1 MKLKSK
7 VLLLSIV
14 PVLVTILIVLAI
26 TFNQKGQVQISVG
39 EEIDQLAKL
48 EARKASE
55 DVYLMLQT
63 MQESLE
69 QSMKY
74 ALVSARDVYDRQ
86 GETGFDESSTAKW
99 KAINQYTK
107 KENQIEL
114 PRMLVGDQWLEQNS
128 SIRETT
134 PLVDEIM
141 RLTGA
146 TCTIFQRM
154 NEDGDMLRVATNVEK
169 LDGTR
174 AIGTYIP
181 RTNPDG
187 NANPVVDTV
196 LRGETFYGRAYVVN
210 AWYITAYEPIL
221 NDGGDVVGILYVGI
235 EQENVASLR
244 SGIKG
249 MSIGNS
255 GSVTILGATGRD
267 RGRYILS
274 QDEVLEGKSVL
285 DAKDARGQ
293 SYGEEIISTALS
305 MANHQGADIPVKF
318 IEYPVLTE
326 DGQTAHKVLAISY
339 YQPWDWVVV
348 SDFLKEDFIASQQ
361 RVAGF
366 LETMATWIAGVAILM
381 TLIAIIAGL
390 WMANGIVRPIKGAV
404 TLASQ
409 IANGDFSQRLNLSQ
423 QDEVGQLG
431 NALDMMS
438 GNLSETAD
446 IADEIARGNLT
457 VEVVVRSSQDQL
469 GIALSK
475 MVETL
480 GKIIGNVQRA
490 TTEVANGSQAL
501 SSSSEEMSQGAA
513 EQAAAAE
520 EASSS
525 VEQMTANI
533 RQNAD
538 NAMQTEKIAVQASS
552 NAQQGGDAVNQTVVA
567 MKEIAN
573 KIMIIEE
580 IARQTNLLALNAAIE
595 AARAGEHGKGF
606 AVVAA
611 EVRKLAERSQK
622 AAGEINELSTSSV
635 EVAEK
640 AGNVLNALVPDIK
653 KTAELVQEISAA
665 SREQDAGAEQIAKS
679 IQQLDSVIQQNAST
693 SEEMASTSEELTGQ
707 SEQLAET
714 ISFFKVDRDMTGD
727 LSQQP
732 AQPQPAK
739 GRQAQPRLDYVKSI
753 VSQKSFDNERFVSSG
768 KKDYLD
774 DEFEKF

>member
-1 MKLKSK
+1 MKLKNK
-7 VLLLSIV
+7 IILISIL
-14 PVLVTILIVLAI
+14 PVFTIILIVLAI
-26 TFNQKGQVQISVG
+26 TFTQKAHVQESVG
-39 EEIDQLAKL
+39 EEIDQLVRL
-48 EARKASE
+48 EASKATE
-55 DVYLMLQT
+55 DVYLMLKA

-74 ALVSARDVYDRQ
+74 ALISARDIYTRQ
-86 GETGFDESSTAKW
+86 GKTNFDEADMVKW

-107 KENQIEL
+107 NQTQIDL
-114 PRMLVGDQWLEQNS
+114 PRMLVGDQWLEKNNN
-128 SIRETT
+128 INVTT
-134 PLVDEIM
+134 PVVDEIM

-146 TCTIFQRM
+146 TATIFQRM
-154 NEDGDMLRVATNVEK
+154 NEAGDMLRVATNVEK

-187 NANPVVDTV
+187 TPNPVIDTIM
-196 LRGETFYGRAYVVN
+196 RGETFYGRAFVVN
-210 AWYITAYEPIL
+210 AWYITAYEPIFN
-221 NDGGDVVGILYVGI
+221 NDGEIAGVLYVGI
-235 EQENVASLR
+235 KQENVTSLR
-244 SGIKG
+244 TGIKG
-249 MSIGNS
+249 MSIGES

-267 RGRYILS
+267 KGRYILS
-274 QDEVLEGKSVL
+274 QNATLEGTNIL
-285 DAKDARGQ
+285 DKKDAEGKN
-293 SYGEEIISTALS
+293 YGEEIVVAALEMST
-305 MANHQGADIPVKF
+305 HQGDDIPVKF
-318 IEYPVLTE
+318 LDYTIHKD
-326 DGQTAHKVLAISY
+326 DGDIAHQVLAVGY
-339 YQPWDWVVV
+339 YKPWDWVIV

-366 LETMATWIAGVAILM
+366 LETMVYWIAGIAILM
-381 TLIAIIAGL
+381 TFIAIVVGL
-390 WMANGIVRPIKGAV
+390 WMANGIVRPINGAV
-404 TLASQ
+404 TLATQ

-438 GNLSETAD
+438 DNLSETAD

-457 VEVVVRSSQDQL
+457 VKAVVRSSQDQL

-480 GKIIGNVQRA
+480 GNIIGNVQRA

-501 SSSSEEMSQGAA
+501 SASSEEMSQGAT

-679 IQQLDSVIQQNAST
+679 IQQLDSVIQQNAAT
-693 SEEMASTSEELTGQ
+693 SEEMASTSEELSGQ

-714 ISFFKVDRDMTGD
+714 ISFFKVDKDVTGD
-727 LSQQP
+727 PRQQSAQTQP
-732 AQPQPAK
+732 AQ
-739 GRQAQPRLDYVKSI
+739 GRQVQPKLDYVKSYGDQN
-753 VSQKSFDNERFVSSG
+753 SLNKESFDTTGR
-768 KKDYLD
+768 KDSLD
-774 DEFEKF
+774 NEFEKF

>member
-7 VLLLSIV
+7 VLLLAIV

-39 EEIDQLAKL
+39 EEIDQLARL

-55 DVYLMLQT
+55 DVYLMLRA

-69 QSMKY
+69 QSMEY
-74 ALVSARDVYDRQ
+74 ALISAKDVYSRQ
-86 GETGFDESSTAKW
+86 GQTNFDELNTANW
-99 KAINQYTK
+99 KAVNQYTK
-107 KENQIEL
+107 KETPVEL
-114 PRMLVGDQWLEQNS
+114 PRMLVGDQWLGQNS
-128 SIRETT
+128 SIKETT

-146 TCTIFQRM
+146 TSTIFQRM

-174 AIGTYIP
+174 AIGTFIP

-187 NANPVVDTV
+187 KANPVVDTV
-196 LRGETFYGRAYVVN
+196 MRGETFYGRAYVVN
-210 AWYITAYEPIL
+210 AWYITAYEPIM
-221 NDGGDVVGILYVGI
+221 NDDGEVVGILYVGI

-249 MSIGNS
+249 MTIGKS
-255 GSVTILGATGRD
+255 GSVTILGASGRD

-274 QDEVLEGKSVL
+274 QDATLEGKSIL
-285 DAKDARGQ
+285 DEKDAEGQ
-293 SYGEEIISTALS
+293 NYGEEIVASALS
-305 MANHQGADIPVKF
+305 MTNHQDTDIPVKF
-318 IEYPVLTE
+318 IEYPVRTE
-326 DGQTAHKVLAISY
+326 EGQTAHKVLAVSY
-339 YQPWDWVVV
+339 YQPWDWVIV
-348 SDFLKEDFIASQQ
+348 SDFFKEDFIASQH

-366 LETMATWIAGVAILM
+366 LTTMATWISGIALLL
-381 TLIAIIAGL
+381 TLITIIVGL
-390 WMANGIVRPIKGAV
+390 WMANSIVRPIRGAV
-404 TLASQ
+404 ALASQ
-409 IANGDFSQRLNLSQ
+409 IADGDFSQRLNLRQ

-438 GNLSETAD
+438 DNLAETANV
-446 IADEIARGNLT
+446 AEEIARGNLT
-457 VEVVVRSSQDQL
+457 VKAVVRSSQDQL

-480 GKIIGNVQRA
+480 GRIIGNVQRA

-501 SSSSEEMSQGAA
+501 SASSEEMSQGAA

-538 NAMQTEKIAVQASS
+538 NAIQTEKIAVQAST

-567 MKEIAN
+567 MKEIAD

-640 AGNVLNALVPDIK
+640 AGSVLNALVPDIK

-679 IQQLDSVIQQNAST
+679 IQQLDSVIQQNASA
-693 SEEMASTSEELTGQ
+693 SEEMASTSEELSGQ

-714 ISFFKVDRDMTGD
+714 ISFFNVDLDMTGD
-727 LSQQP
+727 M
-732 AQPQPAK
+732 
-739 GRQAQPRLDYVKSI
+739 GRQSFSQNMHKERQEQSRLDYVNSRAGK
-753 VSQKSFDNERFVSSG
+753 KSFEGESFDASG
-768 KKDYLD
+768 RNDSL
-774 DEFEKF
+774 DEFEQF